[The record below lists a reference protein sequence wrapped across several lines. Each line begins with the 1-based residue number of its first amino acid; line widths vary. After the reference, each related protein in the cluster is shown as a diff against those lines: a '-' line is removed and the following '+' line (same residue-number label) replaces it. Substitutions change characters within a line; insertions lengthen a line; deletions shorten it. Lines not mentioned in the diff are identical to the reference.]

1 MSTPK
6 SRRDRRRNLSL
17 VQPLETTADMT
28 ADVAVTPE
36 PKETVM
42 VPPRSIAVRKERKPN
57 FVQSGILYALRVAML
72 GAGLSVLIGTILAT
86 LTPTRFLSSQA
97 STLKRTS
104 GTSASTAI
112 AVNPQGFL
120 HHLGALGGSFGKDS
134 TGGSGKDSANI
145 TQTVP
150 AEKITTT
157 TENTALKQKL
167 ATLASKAKTQ
177 KILPQAYLLDMD
189 NGQFVNLQ
197 GDVPI
202 AAASTIKIPVAIAFF
217 QDVDAG
223 KIKLNEPLPMTKE
236 VIASGSGDMQYQQG
250 KKANF
255 TALETVTKMIVISDN
270 TATNMIIK
278 RLGGK
283 AALNQRFQQ
292 WGLTTTV
299 INNILPDLEG
309 TNKTSPQDLV
319 TSLAKVNQGELLSLK
334 SRDRLLNIMQQT
346 KTRTLLPQGLES
358 DAVIAHKTG
367 DIGKV
372 LGDAGIIDMPNGKR
386 YIFAVMAQR
395 PHNDPKARE
404 LIQNF
409 SRTSYQHLKNTTPAP
424 QMAPQVAV
432 NPAAKPPAVAS
443 SPTASP
449 KKPTP

>member
-1 MSTPK
+1 MPTSK

-28 ADVAVTPE
+28 ADVATVATPSE
-36 PKETVM
+36 PRETVA
-42 VPPRSIAVRKERKPN
+42 VLPRPIAVRKERKPH

-72 GAGLSVLIGTILAT
+72 GAGLSVLIGTILAA

-97 STLKRTS
+97 STLKGTA
-104 GTSASTAI
+104 GTSASPAI
-112 AVNPQGFL
+112 ALNPQGL
-120 HHLGALGGSFGKDS
+120 LTQVAALGKGSTPMGKTLAS
-134 TGGSGKDSANI
+134 
-145 TQTVP
+145 
-150 AEKITTT
+150 EKVVAT

-167 ATLASKAKTQ
+167 AALASQAKPQ

-197 GDVPI
+197 GNVPI

-223 KIKLNEPLPMTKE
+223 KVKLDEPLPMTKD
-236 VIASGSGDMQYQQG
+236 VIASGAGDMQYLQG
-250 KKANF
+250 KKSSF

-299 INNILPDLEG
+299 INNALPDLEG
-309 TNKTSPQDLV
+309 TNKTTPQDLV
-319 TSLAKVNQGELLSLK
+319 NALAKVNQGDLLSLK

-346 KTRTLLPQGLES
+346 KTRTLLPQGLEPE
-358 DAVIAHKTG
+358 AVIAHKTG

-395 PHNDPKARE
+395 PYNDPKARE

-409 SRTSYQHLKNTTPAP
+409 SRTSYQHLKNTSPVPPVPTK
-424 QMAPQVAV
+424 M
-432 NPAAKPPAVAS
+432 AAKPDSKSSATS
-443 SPTASP
+443 SPAPAP

>member
-1 MSTPK
+1 MSTSK

-17 VQPLETTADMT
+17 VQPSLETTAD
-28 ADVAVTPE
+28 VAPPSEPREEVT
-36 PKETVM
+36 VL
-42 VPPRSIAVRKERKPN
+42 PRPASVRKEQKPH
-57 FVQSGILYALRVAML
+57 FLQSGILYALRVGML
-72 GAGLSVLIGTILAT
+72 GAGLSVFIGTLLAT

-97 STLKRTS
+97 STVKGTTQTS
-104 GTSASTAI
+104 SSASPAI
-112 AVNPQGFL
+112 ALNPQGFL
-120 HHLGALGGSFGKDS
+120 NQLGTLGKGPTPTAKVV
-134 TGGSGKDSANI
+134 A
-145 TQTVP
+145 P
-150 AEKITTT
+150 EKVTAT
-157 TENTALKQKL
+157 TENAGLKQKL
-167 ATLASKAKTQ
+167 ATLASQAKPQ

-197 GDVPI
+197 GEVPI

-217 QDVDAG
+217 QAVDAG
-223 KIKLNEPLPMTKE
+223 KIQLHEPLPMTKD
-236 VIASGSGDMQYQQG
+236 VIASGAGDMQYLQG
-250 KKANF
+250 KKSSF

-292 WGLTTTV
+292 WGLATTV
-299 INNILPDLEG
+299 INNALPDLEG

-319 TSLAKVNQGELLSLK
+319 TVLAKVNQGELLSLK

-346 KTRTLLPQGLES
+346 KTRTLLPQGLEE

-395 PHNDPKARE
+395 PYNDPKARE

-424 QMAPQVAV
+424 PAATKVAA
-432 NPAAKPPAVAS
+432 NPASKPPAATNAT
-443 SPTASP
+443 PAP
-449 KKPTP
+449 KKPAP